1 VNATSDKIATFEF
14 LVNYSAYMR
23 VGLKKPVSL
32 HLNLNSLLL
41 LLLANADV
49 QVADNPAES
58 KYHQETSGE
67 CQRLPELGGRRILV
81 DNNEVAVT
89 QLVDNVD
96 GHEVQSGTADSV
108 HERAVKGGR
117 VGDERDRGLEV
128 GDAVMS

>member
-1 VNATSDKIATFEF
+1 VHTCELGSKRLF
-14 LVNYSAYMR
+14 
-23 VGLKKPVSL
+23 PV

-58 KYHQETSGE
+58 KYNQETSGE
-67 CQRLPELGGRRILV
+67 CQRLPELGRRRVLI
-81 DNNEVAVT
+81 DNNEVAVA

-96 GHEVQSGTADSV
+96 GNEVQSGAADGV
-108 HERAVKGGR
+108 HERAVEGGR

-128 GDAVMS
+128 GDAVIG